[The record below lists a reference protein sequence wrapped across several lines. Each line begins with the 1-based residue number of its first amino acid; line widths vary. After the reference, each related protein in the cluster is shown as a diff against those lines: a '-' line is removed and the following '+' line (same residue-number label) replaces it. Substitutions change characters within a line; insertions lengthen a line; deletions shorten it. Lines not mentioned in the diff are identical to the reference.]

1 MNKNLFK
8 KFEEKKI
15 LEESS
20 FKILGGG
27 PTWPGNDYSAE
38 TGGDVDSTGNGTDCG
53 DNKNGGTDAFTDS
66 VPTNTNSDGP
76 EPSTGVG
83 LFPRP

>member
-1 MNKNLFK
+1 MNKKLFK

-20 FKILGGG
+20 VKILGGG

-38 TGGDVDSTGNGTDCG
+38 TGDNDSTANGTDCG
-53 DNKNGGTDAFTDS
+53 DGNDTDVFTDA
-66 VPTNTNSDGP
+66 VPTHANSDGP

>member
-20 FKILGGG
+20 VKILGGN

-38 TGGDVDSTGNGTDCG
+38 TGDNDSTANGTDCG
-53 DNKNGGTDAFTDS
+53 DMQNGGTDVFTDAY
-66 VPTNTNSDGP
+66 PTSANSDGP